1 MDFGFT
7 KEQKLIKDS
16 AGEILERELPTSRVK
31 EIQESQTG
39 FSRELWGTIVD
50 AGWLGIVFPEA
61 YGGHGMSLM
70 ELAVLYEECGK
81 ALMPTVFYSTIT
93 GGLAILNGG
102 TEEQKK
108 RILPDLANGSK
119 LITMAVTEPQA
130 IYDFSYIKTSA
141 EMLRGKYYLT
151 GTKLFVQNTETAD
164 YLLVAAR
171 TSRDMDKYGITL
183 FLVDSKSKGI
193 TYERLNTFGLDPQSE
208 VILDS
213 VEVEP
218 ENVIG
223 GLATGRQIVD
233 KTLEQATALQ
243 CVEMLGGVQEVLRMT
258 VNHVKHRVQFDRP
271 IGSFQAVQHHLS
283 KVSTNIEGARYTS
296 FQAVYFLCEDR
307 PCAREISMAKAWVSD
322 AYKNA
327 TLICHQLFGGVG
339 YTLEYD
345 LYLYSNRAKASEIWL
360 GTRDYHLQR
369 LADELGM

>member
-7 KEQKLIKDS
+7 KEQKLIKES
-16 AGEILERELPTSRVK
+16 AKEILERELPTSRVK
-31 EIQESQTG
+31 EIQESETR
-39 FSRELWGTIVD
+39 FSKELWDTIID
-50 AGWLGIVFPEA
+50 AGWLGIVFPEE

-102 TEEQKK
+102 TEEQKQ
-108 RILPDLANGSK
+108 RILPDLTNGNK
-119 LITMAVTEPQA
+119 LITMAVNESQA
-130 IYDFSYIKTSA
+130 IHDFRYIKTRA
-141 EMLRGKYYLT
+141 EMLGGKYYLT

-193 TYERLNTFGLDPQSE
+193 THERLKTFGLDPQSE
-208 VILDS
+208 VVLDR

-223 GLATGRQIVD
+223 GLASGKQIVD

-258 VNHVKHRVQFDRP
+258 VNHVKQRVQFDRP

-283 KVSTNIEGARYTS
+283 NVSTNIEGARYTS
-296 FQAVYFLCEDR
+296 FQAVYYLCEER
-307 PCAREISMAKAWVSD
+307 PCAKEISMAKAWISD

-339 YTLEYD
+339 YTLDYD